1 MVLQRLYLIRFTNSA
16 LNYIKGLA
24 KASITNAK
32 FLHNVFSFVVKV
44 VFNCVFIG
52 NEVVNTTAKE
62 DSSKTNIEDLE
73 ASLVYI
79 SKQQFLQLSWQVADG
94 SCGEVDGFQIRSYLF
109 NGVND
114 EVVLDNVPCSQR

>member
-1 MVLQRLYLIRFTNSA
+1 MFTE
-16 LNYIKGLA
+16 IKVD
-24 KASITNAK
+24 NA
-32 FLHNVFSFVVKV
+32 
-44 VFNCVFIG
+44 
-52 NEVVNTTAKE
+52 TAKE